1 MKINWRVAIAN
12 DTKSQPLL
20 CKLCR
25 NTALSYQCVNV
36 IRMKSM
42 KSSSDALQAHLES
55 MDVDQKSGTS
65 PDSPSAAFMVRHCC
79 CIAMSVH
86 MHVPALRCT
95 ESLTFAGF
103 LPQTPE

>member
-1 MKINWRVAIAN
+1 MKINRRVAIAK
-12 DTKSQPLL
+12 DTKSRPLL

-25 NTALSYQCVNV
+25 NTALSYQYVNV
-36 IRMKSM
+36 IRM

-95 ESLTFAGF
+95 ESLTFAGVSATD
-103 LPQTPE
+103 P